1 MGSGRKIRKEAPDGQ
16 NSDAAGVVRL
26 GADINQKIGQQLR
39 LMYREVL
46 EEGIP
51 DRFVEI
57 LKRLDENKD
66 DKGGDPRE

>member
-1 MGSGRKIRKEAPDGQ
+1 MANGNKVRKEAPNGQ
-16 NSDAAGVVRL
+16 NSDAAGSVGL

-39 LMYREVL
+39 LMYREVV

-57 LKRLDENKD
+57 LKRLDENKG
-66 DKGGDPRE
+66 DKGGDPQE